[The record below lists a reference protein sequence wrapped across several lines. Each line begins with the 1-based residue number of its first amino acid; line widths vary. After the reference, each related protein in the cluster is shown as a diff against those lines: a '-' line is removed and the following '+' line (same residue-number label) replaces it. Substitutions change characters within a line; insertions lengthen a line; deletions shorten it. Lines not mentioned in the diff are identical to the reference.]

1 MAFRNSAARN
11 NNNQSSDQSSNEN
24 WKATGFINVYV
35 NVGNGNKRKLIGI
48 PLKEQKA
55 FERMLLERLQQEGGV
70 EALQANLSIT
80 FELADKEVK
89 AADLGW

>member
-1 MAFRNSAARN
+1 MGFRTQSNTRN
-11 NNNQSSDQSSNEN
+11 NTSEQSNDN

-80 FELADKEVK
+80 FELANKEVSSK
-89 AADLGW
+89 DLGW

>member
-1 MAFRNSAARN
+1 MGFRNQSNTRN
-11 NNNQSSDQSSNEN
+11 NASEQSNDN

>member
-1 MAFRNSAARN
+1 MGFRNQSNTRN
-11 NNNQSSDQSSNEN
+11 NASEQSNEG
-24 WKATGFINVYV
+24 WKAQGFINVYV
-35 NVGNGNKRKLIGI
+35 NVVNGNKRKLIGI

>member
-1 MAFRNSAARN
+1 MAFRNQSNTRNSA
-11 NNNQSSDQSSNEN
+11 SESNDD
-24 WKATGFINVYV
+24 WKAQGFINVYV

-70 EALQANLSIT
+70 EALMENLSIT
-80 FELADKEVK
+80 FELANKEVSSK
-89 AADLGW
+89 DLGW

>member
-1 MAFRNSAARN
+1 MPFRNQSNARN
-11 NNNQSSDQSSNEN
+11 NASESNED
-24 WKATGFINVYV
+24 WKAQGFINVYV

-70 EALQANLSIT
+70 EALMENLSIT
-80 FELADKEVK
+80 FELANKEVK
-89 AADLGW
+89 ASDLGW

>member
-1 MAFRNSAARN
+1 MAFRNQSNARN
-11 NNNQSSDQSSNEN
+11 NASESNED
-24 WKATGFINVYV
+24 WKAQGFINVYV

-70 EALQANLSIT
+70 EALMENLSIT
-80 FELADKEVK
+80 FELANKEVK
-89 AADLGW
+89 ASDLGW

>member
-1 MAFRNSAARN
+1 MGFRNQINTRN
-11 NNNQSSDQSSNEN
+11 NASEQSNEN

>member
-1 MAFRNSAARN
+1 MGFRNQSNTRN
-11 NNNQSSDQSSNEN
+11 NASEQSNDN

-80 FELADKEVK
+80 FELADKEVR

>member
-1 MAFRNSAARN
+1 MGFRNQSNTRN
-11 NNNQSSDQSSNEN
+11 NASEQTNDN

>member
-1 MAFRNSAARN
+1 MAFRSMSNTRN
-11 NNNQSSDQSSNEN
+11 NASEQSNED
-24 WKATGFINVYV
+24 WKAQGFINVYV

-80 FELADKEVK
+80 FELANKEVSSK
-89 AADLGW
+89 DLGW